1 MIEGVLAFFAG
12 LLIGSF
18 LNVCIF
24 RLPRD
29 LSVVRPRSFCPAC
42 EAQIAWY
49 DNIPVL
55 SFILL
60 RGRCRRCQEPIS
72 VRYPLVELATGI
84 LFSSAVFAWGL
95 TPLALKFCIFSA
107 IIVTLVS
114 SDIEERIL
122 PDEFTLGGAVVGLI
136 LSWFVPLNFALA
148 YIFLPRSNDPHLL
161 SLIEASIGAVVASGS
176 IWVVGELYYRLRGR
190 EGLGFGDVKMVAMI
204 GAFMGLQGAL
214 LTLIVGSM
222 LGGVGGLI
230 YILLTGKNAST
241 YQLPFGAF
249 LGASAMTIL
258 VFGETIVRWYLKV
271 GS

>member
-1 MIEGVLAFFAG
+1 MIEGVLAFLAG

-42 EAQIAWY
+42 EQQIAWY

-55 SFILL
+55 SFLLL
-60 RGRCRRCQEPIS
+60 RGRCRKCGEPIP
-72 VRYPLVELATGI
+72 VRYPLVEFITGM
-84 LFSSAVFAWGL
+84 LFSAAVFQWGVG
-95 TPLALKFCIFSA
+95 PVAVKFCLFSA
-107 IIVTLVS
+107 IIVTLVA

-122 PDEFTLGGAVVGLI
+122 PDEFTIGGTIIGIVMA
-136 LSWFVPLNFALA
+136 WFVPLGAGIA
-148 YIFLPRSNDPHLL
+148 YLLIPPSRGSHLPSVV
-161 SLIEASIGAVVASGS
+161 EAIIGAVVSSGS
-176 IWVVGELYYRLRGR
+176 IWLVGELYYRLRKR

-214 LTLIVGSM
+214 LTLIAGSI

-249 LGASAMTIL
+249 LGTSAMAIAI
-258 VFGETIVRWYLKV
+258 FGEAIVRWYLRM